1 MNEFQLLEQIHTPND
16 IQTFDEQ
23 QTRQLCAEIRS
34 KIIQTVSQN
43 GGHLASNL
51 GAVELSVVLHQVFH
65 SPEDEIVF
73 DVGHQCYAHKLL
85 TGRYKSFDS
94 LRTKGGISGF
104 TNPTESEHDI
114 FYSGHSSTSI
124 SAACGLA
131 RAKKLKGEK
140 GYVIAVIGDGSL
152 TGGEAYEGL
161 NNAYSDADN
170 LIIIINDNK
179 MSISSNQSSLAGSLA
194 KIRSTK
200 GYYKSRERFQAFLK
214 HIPLI
219 GIPMRNTIVKYKYAL
234 KGALYHSSFFEDL
247 GYAYLGPVD
256 GHNIERL
263 KNIFEV
269 AKLRGKPC
277 VVHIET
283 VKGKGYAP
291 AEQDPEHFH
300 GVAPFN
306 LATGESKPGGE
317 NFSKAFSKAICAFA
331 ENDKRVCAVTAAMP
345 TGTGL
350 ETFSETFPQRYF
362 DVGIAEQHAVTFC
375 SGLAKNG
382 MIPVFAVY
390 STFLQRAYDQ
400 IIHDVSLQ
408 KLKVIFAI
416 DRSGF
421 VGSDGQTHQGLFDIP
436 MMICIPD
443 INIFAPSSFTELN
456 SMMYHAMY
464 KEQYSSAIRYP
475 RGGELALPQGF
486 EPKGEDY
493 TVFEGANEPEKLI
506 ITFGRTFSNAYIA
519 QQELQNEGIGVSILK
534 LNKIKP
540 IHPGAVKYA
549 LGFDEIYFY
558 EESMKTGGIGE
569 HFDLLLAGENYK
581 GKYSLHAVEDTFVAP
596 ASVEEQLKE
605 FGLDV
610 EGMVN
615 DIKSE

>member
-1 MNEFQLLEQIHTPND
+1 MSEYKLLEHITSPKDVQSL
-16 IQTFDEQ
+16 DEAD
-23 QTRQLCAEIRS
+23 TIALCAEIRE
-34 KIIQTVSQN
+34 KIIETVSHN

-51 GAVELSVVLHQVFH
+51 GAVELSVVLHQMFH
-65 SPEDEIVF
+65 SPEDEIIF
-73 DVGHQCYAHKLL
+73 DVGHQCYTHKLL
-85 TGRYKSFDS
+85 TGRYQRFDT

-170 LIIIINDNK
+170 LIIVINDNK
-179 MSISSNQSSLAGSLA
+179 MSISSNKSSLATSLA

-200 GYYKSRERFQAFLK
+200 RYFKSRERFQELLK
-214 HIPLI
+214 RIPLI
-219 GIPMRNTIVKYKYAL
+219 GIPIRNRIVKYKYAL

-263 KNIFEV
+263 KGVFEV
-269 AKLRGKPC
+269 AKLRGKPS

-283 VKGKGYAP
+283 IKGKGYAP

-300 GVAPFN
+300 GVGPFDI
-306 LATGESKPGGE
+306 ATGKSKSGGE
-317 NFSKAFSKAICAFA
+317 SFSKAFSNAICAFG

-350 ETFSETFPQRYF
+350 EVFSETFPQRYF

-408 KLKVIFAI
+408 RLKVIFAV
-416 DRSGF
+416 DRAGF

-436 MMICIPD
+436 MMLSIPD
-443 INIFAPSSFTELN
+443 INIFAPSSFAELN
-456 SMMYHAMY
+456 SMMYRAIY

-475 RGGELALPQGF
+475 RGGESALPEGF
-486 EPKGEDY
+486 EPAKEDY
-493 TVFEGANEPEKLI
+493 TVFEGASGAKKLI
-506 ITFGRTFSNAYIA
+506 VTYGRTFSAAYLA
-519 QQELQNEGIGVSILK
+519 QQKLQKDGIGVTILK

-540 IHPGAVKYA
+540 IHPDAVQYA
-549 LGFDEIYFY
+549 RGFQDVYFY
-558 EESMKTGGIGE
+558 EESMRTGGIGE
-569 HFDLLLAGENYK
+569 YFDLLLAGENYK
-581 GKYSLHAVEDTFVAP
+581 GNFMLHAVENTFVAP

-605 FGLDV
+605 FGLDA
-610 EGMVN
+610 ESMVN